1 MFHEKILEHLD
12 EEKNMKQS
20 INLENIYDLFI
31 NNNDLNYNEDYNP
44 VKKICQLYL
53 ALEIINKDFSNIENI
68 LKNIEILR
76 NQEINIKLIS
86 KYYYM
91 FPSRMEDIEYPTI
104 LKFLFLVFRNKR
116 VKTPLWCSLDYQL
129 NIVNPFIENYI
140 FGKKQ
145 TNSLINNIKNN
156 LEYGNRNAKSV

>member
-1 MFHEKILEHLD
+1 
-12 EEKNMKQS
+12 
-20 INLENIYDLFI
+20 
-31 NNNDLNYNEDYNP
+31 
-44 VKKICQLYL
+44 
-53 ALEIINKDFSNIENI
+53 
-68 LKNIEILR
+68 
-76 NQEINIKLIS
+76 
-86 KYYYM
+86 M

-129 NIVNPFIENYI
+129 NIVNTFIENYI

>member
-1 MFHEKILEHLD
+1 
-12 EEKNMKQS
+12 MKQA

-31 NNNDLNYNEDYNP
+31 NNYLNYNEDYNP

-53 ALEIINKDFSNIENI
+53 PLEIINKDFSDIENI

-140 FGKKQ
+140 FGK
-145 TNSLINNIKNN
+145 
-156 LEYGNRNAKSV
+156 